1 MGEDI
6 MCKTLKSGTVDK
18 SKLDEY
24 VGNSVLLLIE
34 DDLMQLGSCLEN
46 FGLPKP
52 NRSAISVQN
61 TQVIQDELYNTS
73 DQKAKSLEKLSC
85 LNSEQQQAHEMILHS
100 VMKNAPGG
108 YGKTF
113 LLETIL
119 LSVWSLGKI
128 ALAVASSG
136 IAAELLEGGR
146 TAHS

>member
-1 MGEDI
+1 ML
-6 MCKTLKSGTVDK
+6 LKPSGLAALYK
-18 SKLDEY
+18 S
-24 VGNSVLLLIE
+24 NTFI
-34 DDLMQLGSCLEN
+34 
-46 FGLPKP
+46 P
-52 NRSAISVQN
+52 N
-61 TQVIQDELYNTS
+61 TFVIQDELYNTS

-85 LNSEQQQAHEMILHS
+85 LNSEQQQAQEMILHS
-100 VMKNAPGG
+100 VLKNGAGRQIFFINAPGG

-128 ALAVASSG
+128 ALAVAYSG